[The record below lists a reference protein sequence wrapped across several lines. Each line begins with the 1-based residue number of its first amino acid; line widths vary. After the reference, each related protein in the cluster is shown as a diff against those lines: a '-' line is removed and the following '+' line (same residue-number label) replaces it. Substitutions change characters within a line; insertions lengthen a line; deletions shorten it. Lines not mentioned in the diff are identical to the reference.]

1 MNLNPQRV
9 AGSWDEGFTLD
20 RHVQSSEYLGEN
32 EYGHPQFETTR
43 TELGELLF
51 RLKYRSDQ
59 AAVAPIAQAAA
70 DFVKKWNPHVDVI
83 VPVPPSKARQIQ
95 PLVQITEKVGG
106 LLHLPVETTSVRKV
120 KAMPELKNLG
130 HSDRVDAVAGAH
142 AVDHQAFVGR
152 RVLLLDDLY
161 QTGATL
167 NAIGRLLKESGGAS
181 SVFALALTR
190 ARS

>member
-70 DFVKKWNPHVDVI
+70 DFVKKWNPQVDVI
-83 VPVPPSKARQIQ
+83 VPVPPSKTRNVQ
-95 PLVQITEKVGG
+95 PLILITDAVGR
-106 LLHLPVETTSVRKV
+106 LLPLPVEKTNVRKV
-120 KAMPELKNLG
+120 KATPELKNLG
-130 HSDRVDAVAGAH
+130 HSDRIDAVAGAH
-142 AVDHQAFVGR
+142 AVDPQAFAGR
-152 RVLLLDDLY
+152 RLGLPSMQSDVCSEGMAVPPQFSLWH
-161 QTGATL
+161 
-167 NAIGRLLKESGGAS
+167 
-181 SVFALALTR
+181 
-190 ARS
+190 

>member
-9 AGSWDEGFTLD
+9 AGSWDVGFTLD

-70 DFVKKWNPHVDVI
+70 DFVKKWNPRVDVI

-167 NAIGRLLKESGGAS
+167 NAIGRLLKEPGGAS
-181 SVFALALTR
+181 AVFALALTR